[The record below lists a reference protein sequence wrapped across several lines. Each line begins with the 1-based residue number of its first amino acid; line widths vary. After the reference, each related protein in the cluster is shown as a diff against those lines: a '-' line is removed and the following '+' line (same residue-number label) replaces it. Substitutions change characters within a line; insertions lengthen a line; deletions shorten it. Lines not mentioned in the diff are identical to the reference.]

1 MLGDNKAEG
10 KHASTEFSHFQPAML
25 LERRGDRAHDIYV
38 NYGYIEPSR
47 MMRFARFKGYR
58 RCSAVLYLFSF
69 PVETMVAVL
78 LVKN

>member
-1 MLGDNKAEG
+1 MHLQNFHTFNQRCYWREEV
-10 KHASTEFSHFQPAML
+10 TE
-25 LERRGDRAHDIYV
+25 HDIYV

-47 MMRFARFKGYR
+47 MMRIARFKGYR